1 MKFILFLSLFLV
13 FSSQASASEQG
24 CVFNG
29 IVYAVGSI
37 ETMNQE
43 ELDYRKKAGYEV
55 LDGDAKLMMCSYLV
69 EPQLYSSTETE
80 LDNRRYVW
88 VAFSWAN

>member
-13 FSSQASASEQG
+13 FSTQASEQG

-29 IVYAVGSI
+29 VVYTVGSI

-43 ELDYRKKAGYEV
+43 DLNYRKKAGYEV

-69 EPQLYSSTETE
+69 EPHLYSSTETE